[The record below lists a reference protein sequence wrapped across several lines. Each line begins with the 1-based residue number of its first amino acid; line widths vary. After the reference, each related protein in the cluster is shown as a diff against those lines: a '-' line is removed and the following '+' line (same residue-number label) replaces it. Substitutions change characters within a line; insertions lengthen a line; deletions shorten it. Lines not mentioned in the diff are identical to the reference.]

1 MLLGLFFWAGKFLFT
16 NWYNILIDISI
27 SGKTTS
33 PSFSWTGKTTS
44 PSFMVDGEVNLPE
57 KSGVVTAEIT
67 FTLCTNSFGSEDSWR
82 LSLTDYTNYTDFI
95 FDWSIGSS
103 FHADFADYADFIYDW
118 SIGSSWVICATKVTS
133 KVKVTKAQ
141 MTPDLHS
148 VYPASL
154 LEGCLTV
161 NSVLK
166 SSQTL
171 F

>member
-1 MLLGLFFWAGKFLFT
+1 M
-16 NWYNILIDISI
+16 
-27 SGKTTS
+27 TT
-33 PSFSWTGKTTS
+33 T
-44 PSFMVDGEVNLPE
+44 
-57 KSGVVTAEIT
+57 
-67 FTLCTNSFGSEDSWR
+67 
-82 LSLTDYTNYTDFI
+82 LTDYTDLI
-95 FDWSIGSS
+95 FYWSTVPSL
-103 FHADFADYADFIYDW
+103 
-118 SIGSSWVICATKVTS
+118 VISATKVIS
-133 KVKVTKAQ
+133 QVEILKAQ